1 MCTVSYIS
9 RHGRCFI
16 TSNRDEHISRPIA
29 LEPQEQVIN
38 SVKLLF
44 PKDPL
49 AGGTWFAINEFGVVA
64 VLLNGAYMNHERRL
78 PYVRSRGLILLDVIA
93 NSEPKVALQML
104 ELKQVEPFTLV
115 LYAGTNLLELRWD
128 GDKKHLKELDA
139 GKDHI
144 WSSVTLYDKTAIA
157 QRESLFNE
165 FITSTEEI
173 TESKIVDFHSNNHQ
187 DFENGFIIDRTTG
200 LKTFSVTQMVLDQD
214 QMAMQHFDLLNDR
227 KYYIPFSP
235 KTLETTK

>member
-9 RHGRCFI
+9 RQGRCFI

-29 LEPQEQVIN
+29 LEPGEQIVN

-44 PKDPL
+44 PKDPQ

-64 VLLNGAYMNHERRL
+64 VLLNGAFVNHERKL

-93 NSEPKVALQML
+93 NSEPQVVLQTM

-115 LYAGTNLLELRWD
+115 LYDGADLLELRWD
-128 GDKKHLKELDA
+128 GEKKHLKQLDA

-144 WSSVTLYDKTAIA
+144 WSSVTLYDDEAIA
-157 QRESLFNE
+157 RRESLFDE
-165 FITSTEEI
+165 FISTTKEI

-187 DFENGFIIDRTTG
+187 DFENGFVIDRNTG

-235 KTLETTK
+235 KTLETSK